1 MGSYVLE
8 QAISASNRPPASN
21 EDWSRQRDTRCVMN
35 NTYDAVLTASQLYGQ
50 VAGHQVIPEQRLRSV
65 EERHFGQQL
74 LKLHEELQ
82 AEKFRDVDASSTLR
96 NSHMYCGAPLQLEG
110 GWPQQIGRRHENEMT
125 SFRMQQQQPHLDSMG
140 AIASKRGDCE
150 SISQNLG
157 QAHLPQF
164 LQAELDACENNMPD
178 MVKDPFLQP
187 PASGLSAGRLDSDL
201 NATSLMVRNIPIQY
215 TQDMLLKEWPNNGDY
230 DFLYLPIHIKKRCN
244 NSFCFINFV
253 TPQAAHAFAR
263 KWQHNRLQF
272 YSSRKPL
279 DISLAS
285 IQGRPQNLLHFRC
298 SKTMRLNNKNFQ
310 PVVFEG
316 TKRID
321 VRVLLQAMM
330 TQIEQERVMTKIEQ
344 ERHQTLATS
353 PHPQLCEGMWISV

>member
-1 MGSYVLE
+1 MSMGSYVLE
-8 QAISASNRPPASN
+8 QAISASNRPASH
-21 EDWSRQRDTRCVMN
+21 EDWSLQRVNYTH
-35 NTYDAVLTASQLYGQ
+35 DALLPASKLYGE
-50 VAGHQVIPEQRLRSV
+50 VAGHQVFPDQRLRSAD
-65 EERHFGQQL
+65 ERRFGQQL
-74 LKLHEELQ
+74 LNLHKECQ
-82 AEKFRDVDASSTLR
+82 AENFRDVVDASSTLR
-96 NSHMYCGAPLQLEG
+96 SSHTYCGAPLQLEEA
-110 GWPQQIGRRHENEMT
+110 WPPRIGRQHENEMR
-125 SFRMQQQQPHLDSMG
+125 SFRMQQQQQPPHLDSMG
-140 AIASKRGDCE
+140 AIASKQDDRE
-150 SISQNLG
+150 QRISQSHF

-164 LQAELDACENNMPD
+164 LQADFDASEVTSVMSR
-178 MVKDPFLQP
+178 DPFLQP
-187 PASGLSAGRLDSDL
+187 PPSGLSAGRLESDL

-279 DISLAS
+279 DISLAA
-285 IQGRPQNLLHFRC
+285 IQGRLQNLLHFRC

-321 VRVLLQAMM
+321 MRILMQAMM
-330 TQIEQERVMTKIEQ
+330 TKMEQDHHETLVPPP
-344 ERHQTLATS
+344 QTMC
-353 PHPQLCEGMWISV
+353 QGMWISV